1 MEIRKFEFVGK
12 SGHSFIVC
20 QLQYFC
26 LVNSIWNLHLN
37 FAASSPSPIFLSLG
51 FKNLK
56 LRRKFFLIIQ
66 NFG

>member
-37 FAASSPSPIFLSLG
+37 FAASSPPPIFVVAW
-51 FKNLK
+51 FLK
-56 LRRKFFLIIQ
+56 LKTPKKILSDNSI
-66 NFG
+66 G